1 MKKIISYFEE
11 RRLIAQFRK
20 GDKAAFDTLYQTYA
34 PRVLAFSLT
43 LAQGSWAD
51 AEDLTQETFVA
62 AFQGAGNFQ
71 GNARILTWLLGITH
85 RRFRDSRRRSHPLLL
100 TLSEE
105 QDSLTR
111 AGASQEEETIASIR
125 YRQALT
131 FLPEPQCTACVLVV
145 SQ

>member
-51 AEDLTQETFVA
+51 AEDLTQDGGGALVSVHDWQQLGKLLQDLWRDRPRLTKLVEQA
-62 AFQGAGNFQ
+62 AAKRTRFNDEAVFQE
-71 GNARILTWLLGITH
+71 
-85 RRFRDSRRRSHPLLL
+85 RSQLIKLY
-100 TLSEE
+100 LS
-105 QDSLTR
+105 
-111 AGASQEEETIASIR
+111 
-125 YRQALT
+125 
-131 FLPEPQCTACVLVV
+131 
-145 SQ
+145 